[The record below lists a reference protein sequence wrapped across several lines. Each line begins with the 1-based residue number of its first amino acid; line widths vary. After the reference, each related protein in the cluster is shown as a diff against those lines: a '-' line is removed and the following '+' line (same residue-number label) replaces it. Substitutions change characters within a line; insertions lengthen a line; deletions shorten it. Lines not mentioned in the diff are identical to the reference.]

1 MKKEYD
7 FSRSVP
13 NPYTQ
18 KARKK
23 QISINLNVET
33 IEYFKAMANKQG
45 VSYQAL
51 MNIFLNQCVSKKLEI
66 HL

>member
-7 FSRSVP
+7 FSKSVP

-33 IEYFKAMANKQG
+33 IG

-51 MNIFLNQCVSKKLEI
+51 MNIFLNQCASKGLEVRI
-66 HL
+66 